1 MIAQLQSHGLNF
13 DYINPKQIVVNSLI
27 TNKSVVI
34 TGVFRIDRNQL
45 ITILV
50 NKFGCKILTSVS
62 EKTDFLL
69 CGENPGSKLTK
80 AQIKNIP
87 IINNEQLM
95 KIINEAN

>member
-1 MIAQLQSHGLNF
+1 MIAQLRHHGLNF
-13 DYINPKQIVVNSLI
+13 AYINPKQVVVNSML

-34 TGVFRIDRNQL
+34 TGVFTIDRNQL

-50 NKFGCKILTSVS
+50 KKFGCKILTSVS
-62 EKTDFLL
+62 QKTDFLL

-80 AQIKNIP
+80 AQIKNIT